1 MPDEGNGDFQ
11 LFEPLWRLPP
21 QVALSKAV
29 SGDTVNA
36 PFRQQC
42 ESEAEWVLNNGE
54 REFEPE
60 QVARRPEF
68 ELWLTATG
76 TIVGQPGSSQDNGA
90 LISWAMAPLS
100 E

>member
-21 QVALSKAV
+21 QVALPKAV

-60 QVARRPEF
+60 QVAPRDEF
-68 ELWLTATG
+68 EPWLTVKESGA
-76 TIVGQPGSSQDNGA
+76 DNY
-90 LISWAMAPLS
+90 SR
-100 E
+100 

>member
-1 MPDEGNGDFQ
+1 
-11 LFEPLWRLPP
+11 LP
-21 QVALSKAV
+21 KAV

-60 QVARRPEF
+60 QVAPRAEF
-68 ELWLTATG
+68 ELLLTALEDREA
-76 TIVGQPGSSQDNGA
+76 PAA
-90 LISWAMAPLS
+90 LPLHLPIGLAIPPT
-100 E
+100 

>member
-21 QVALSKAV
+21 QVALPKAV

-60 QVARRPEF
+60 QVAPHSDQTNPSPENYYRP
-68 ELWLTATG
+68 
-76 TIVGQPGSSQDNGA
+76 I
-90 LISWAMAPLS
+90 
-100 E
+100 